1 MATAIAPLTVPVFF
15 EPIDRETLIEEHV
28 SLVKYLA
35 ARVSAKLPPSIEV
48 DDLVGAGMLGLI
60 DAAEKFDPS
69 RGIRFRTYAER
80 RIRGA
85 ILDHLRSLDWAP
97 RSLRRRARE
106 IETAQTRLER
116 DRGRAVDGAELAEFL
131 DMNLDE
137 FQSLVNEINSVQFAS
152 LHAGVE
158 ADADANSGNDPI
170 QAIPDSAELSP
181 FALFAREELR
191 ECLGAAVSQ
200 LPEKE
205 RLVISLYYVEEL
217 TMKEIGS
224 VLGVNESRVSQI
236 HSKAVGRLR
245 SSLVYLAA

>member
-1 MATAIAPLTVPVFF
+1 MATAFAPLHVPGYVEAFN
-15 EPIDRETLIEEHV
+15 RESLIEEHI
-28 SLVKYLA
+28 SLVKYVA
-35 ARVSAKLPPSIEV
+35 SRFSAKLPPSIEL

-69 RGIRFRTYAER
+69 RLIRFRTYAER

-97 RSLRRRARE
+97 RSLRRKARE
-106 IETAQTRLER
+106 VQTAQNSLQQ
-116 DRGRAVDGAELAEFL
+116 DRGRCVEASEIAEFL
-131 DMNLDE
+131 SMDLGE
-137 FQSLVNEINSVQFAS
+137 FQSLVGEINSMQMAS
-152 LHAGVE
+152 LHACVDRENEGV
-158 ADADANSGNDPI
+158 ADALHAL
-170 QAIPDSAELSP
+170 PDSPELSP
-181 FALFAREELR
+181 FAIYERRELR
-191 ECLGAAVSQ
+191 QRLADAVDR

-224 VLGVNESRVSQI
+224 IIGVNESRVSQI

-245 SSLVYLAA
+245 SSLNFLAA

>member
-1 MATAIAPLTVPVFF
+1 MATAIAPLNVPTFF
-15 EPIDRETLIEEHV
+15 EPIDRETLVETHV

-35 ARVSAKLPPSIEV
+35 ARVGAKLPPSIEV
-48 DDLVGAGMLGLI
+48 DDLVGSGMLGLI

-106 IETAQTRLER
+106 LETAQAQLER
-116 DRGRAVDGAELAEFL
+116 DRGRAVDGAEVAEYL
-131 DMNLDE
+131 DMDLDD
-137 FQSLVNEINSVQFAS
+137 FQSLMGEINAVQITS
-152 LHAGVE
+152 LHSASDSDAE
-158 ADADANSGNDPI
+158 AAADPI
-170 QAIPDSAELSP
+170 QSVPASPDLTP
-181 FALFAREELR
+181 FAVYERRELR
-191 ECLGAAVSQ
+191 AQLAAAVDG

-205 RLVISLYYVEEL
+205 RLVISLYYVDEL
-217 TMKEIGS
+217 TLKEIGL
-224 VLGVNESRVSQI
+224 VLGVNVSRVSQI

>member
-1 MATAIAPLTVPVFF
+1 MATAYIPIEAPVFF
-15 EPIDRETLIEEHV
+15 ENVNREILVEEHV
-28 SLVKYLA
+28 PLVRFLA
-35 ARVSAKLPPSIEV
+35 GRVSSKLPASIEV
-48 DDLVGAGMLGLI
+48 DDLIGAGTIGLI

-106 IETAQTRLER
+106 LQSAQATLQREH
-116 DRGRAVDGAELAEFL
+116 GRSVDEAEVAEFL
-131 DMNLDE
+131 EIGLHE
-137 FQSLVNEINSVQFAS
+137 LQGLVNEINSVQVAS
-152 LHAGVE
+152 LHVTDENDGSSV
-158 ADADANSGNDPI
+158 NDPI
-170 QAIPDSAELSP
+170 QALPASPEYSP
-181 FALFAREELR
+181 FAVYEREEARQQLA
-191 ECLGAAVSQ
+191 AAVES

-205 RLVISLYYVEEL
+205 RLVVSLYYVDEL

-236 HSKAVGRLR
+236 HSKAVARLR
-245 SSLVYLAA
+245 NAMLDRAA

>member
-1 MATAIAPLTVPVFF
+1 MATALI
-15 EPIDRETLIEEHV
+15 PIDAQIYFGSLDRTTLIEEHV
-28 SLVKYLA
+28 ALVRYLA
-35 ARVSAKLPPSIEV
+35 ARVGSKLPPGIEV

-69 RGIRFRTYAER
+69 RGTRFRTYAER
-80 RIRGA
+80 RIRGS

-106 IETAQTRLER
+106 LDAAHDQLER
-116 DRGRAVDGAELAEFL
+116 DRGRAVDVSEVAEYL
-131 DMNLDE
+131 DINICEL
-137 FQSLVNEINSVQFAS
+137 QSLVSDINSVQMAS
-152 LHAGVE
+152 LQAFECDGDAG
-158 ADADANSGNDPI
+158 DRLQSL
-170 QAIPDSAELSP
+170 PDSPDESP
-181 FALFAREELR
+181 FAVYERHELR
-191 ECLGAAVSQ
+191 QRLAAAVEL

-224 VLGVNESRVSQI
+224 IIGVNESRVSQI

-245 SSLVYLAA
+245 NSLVSLAA

>member
-1 MATAIAPLTVPVFF
+1 MATALIPIQVPVQYGALRQR
-15 EPIDRETLIEEHV
+15 DLIEENM

-35 ARVSAKLPPSIEV
+35 TRLSAKLPPNIEV

-85 ILDHLRSLDWAP
+85 ILDHLRGLDWAP

-106 IETAQTRLER
+106 VEVAQASLER
-116 DRGRAVDGAELAEFL
+116 ECGRSVEASEVAQFL
-131 DMNLDE
+131 DLNLEDL
-137 FQSLVNEINSVQFAS
+137 QSLMFELNAAQITS
-152 LHAGVE
+152 LQAATECDTDNTSSREMGRDLP
-158 ADADANSGNDPI
+158 DAP
-170 QAIPDSAELSP
+170 ERSP
-181 FALFAREELR
+181 YAVYAKRELR
-191 ECLGAAVSQ
+191 ARVASAVQS

-205 RLVISLYYVEEL
+205 KLVISLYYVEEL

-224 VLGVNESRVSQI
+224 VIGVNESRVSQI
-236 HSKAVGRLR
+236 HSKAITRLR
-245 SSLVYLAA
+245 SALVSLAA